1 MLKKMWEKFEG
12 MKIKKKIN
20 LGYRIVIGFLVA
32 SGIIA
37 IIGLALLFTSL
48 NNYINGP
55 QRADT
60 AVKLCRLDVNIAAR
74 NIREMALNDDMSSY
88 AGYQEKVDTYLADA
102 GVEMDALRATGSVD
116 DELLERYSA
125 ALNTWGNI
133 GNEIIQK
140 IEAGEA
146 DAAKEMILTE
156 CAPALDEVVS
166 IAKEIDEVTDE
177 LTQRSVTK
185 NIIIFI
191 VVVVFIIIFALIA
204 VILSTM
210 LGKRIVNSITAPL
223 EEVESVARD
232 LSAGNLHSNI
242 TYHSTDEIG
251 SLAHSL
257 RKSIRILGSYVDDI
271 SRAMNEFSS
280 GNFDVQPEVDW
291 KGDFK
296 GILDAFM
303 LFEKTMSDTVKSIQ
317 SVADQVK
324 NGSDQVSDS
333 SMDLAEG
340 ATEQASITQE
350 LAATIETVSEQ
361 VSQNADGARAI
372 SSEVAN
378 VGTEIVHG
386 NEKMKEMVQSM
397 NEIDEASQEIGKI
410 IATINSIA
418 SQTNLLAL
426 NASIEAARAGE
437 AGKGFS
443 VVADQVSILAA
454 QSANAAKE
462 STVLIET
469 SIQAVK
475 KGLVIADETAKQ
487 LENVVA
493 GSEMIT
499 DEVNKVAEALTAQ
512 KEAFS
517 QINAGVEHINDV
529 VQTNSATSQECAA
542 ASQEMNSQAGTLDS
556 LIRKFKVAKF

>member
-102 GVEMDALRATGSVD
+102 GVEMDALRETGSVD